1 MCIFVIIDKLNRS
14 KSSFENLSNE
24 IFYEICDYLDGI
36 DIYNAFSNL
45 NHAFEQLLNSSFLL
59 FKIKLYSYSDE
70 LNMNA
75 FKQILLNHKHQ
86 IFYMNVWPPLQDH
99 NYLSSFTYDSSL
111 SRLESLI
118 FEYGDLE
125 SLISL
130 LINLASLPRLFSL
143 SISVKKIYEDLND
156 IYRFIFALPS
166 LKCNKL
172 SICMDKT
179 HAFPAA
185 INQQS
190 NTIKYL
196 AINHSCTFNEL
207 LTIISNTP
215 HVCRL
220 ECLETSTDDSTVS
233 TISPVVLSNL
243 TDIFIRVHR
252 GTFNELEIFISK
264 IYAKLKVLRF
274 DLLSNDIASL
284 DAYRWEQFILKN
296 FPQLEKFY
304 LEYSEYSDK
313 EQGYPMYSGRP
324 NQFCSSFW
332 IERQWI
338 CDTVI
343 DYGSI
348 MYLVHPYKYIKTS
361 LLYEINY

>member
-1 MCIFVIIDKLNRS
+1 
-14 KSSFENLSNE
+14 
-24 IFYEICDYLDGI
+24 
-36 DIYNAFSNL
+36 
-45 NHAFEQLLNSSFLL
+45 
-59 FKIKLYSYSDE
+59 
-70 LNMNA
+70 
-75 FKQILLNHKHQ
+75 
-86 IFYMNVWPPLQDH
+86 
-99 NYLSSFTYDSSL
+99 
-111 SRLESLI
+111 
-118 FEYGDLE
+118 
-125 SLISL
+125 
-130 LINLASLPRLFSL
+130 
-143 SISVKKIYEDLND
+143 
-156 IYRFIFALPS
+156 
-166 LKCNKL
+166 
-172 SICMDKT
+172 MDKT

-361 LLYEINY
+361 LLYEINYFSLLEKDGMNMIYNIKWFILLMNFLNLIN